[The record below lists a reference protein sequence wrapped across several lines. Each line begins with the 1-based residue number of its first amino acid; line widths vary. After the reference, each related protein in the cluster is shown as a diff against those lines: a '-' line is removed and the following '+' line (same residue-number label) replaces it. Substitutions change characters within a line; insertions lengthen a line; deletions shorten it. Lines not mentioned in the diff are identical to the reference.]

1 MAFRFGT
8 IFAKSFILGIWQ
20 GSEFPSEASND
31 LRKKVHLSCLTG
43 FWIHLCIN
51 ILTKLFTI
59 YLLNLIN
66 IQPYISIVHG
76 QILVN
81 YVQHIR
87 LITKIVKVSPNH
99 VFL

>member
-43 FWIHLCIN
+43 F
-51 ILTKLFTI
+51 
-59 YLLNLIN
+59 
-66 IQPYISIVHG
+66 
-76 QILVN
+76 
-81 YVQHIR
+81 
-87 LITKIVKVSPNH
+87 
-99 VFL
+99 